1 MDYKQLAQAIID
13 NIGGR
18 SNVKSVVHCATRLR
32 FTLNDVSLADT
43 DKISKLKGVLKVV
56 NAGGQYQIVI
66 GPDVPQVYQQII
78 SIGHFEAAEAVADDE
93 AEKEDTRSPLSRVLE
108 AIASIFQPIIPA
120 ITGAGLLK
128 AAMALCTTFG
138 WLENGSQT
146 YVILNAMA
154 DAAFYFLPIL
164 LAASC
169 AKKFKCNQG
178 TAMALGGI
186 LVYPGLTDLMK
197 TVAANGSA
205 IAAAGS
211 AEAAVAAG
219 TVAEGAA
226 TSIKLFNII
235 PVQVV
240 TSYASSVI
248 PIILGVILMSYV
260 EKLVQ
265 KICPKAFKFFFV
277 PFFSLTIAGILTLT
291 ILGPLGTWASDLIQI
306 FFTWLKGTAPWIV
319 PTVVGIFSPLLVM
332 TGTHY
337 GLIPIGTNNLT
348 TAGHDAVVGP
358 GMLVS
363 NTAQG
368 AAGLAVAF
376 RSKNPETKQ
385 LASSAGFTGVLGITE
400 PVLYGVNLRYT
411 FPLYAAMI
419 GGGVGGLFLGLT
431 GVERF
436 GAGSPGLL
444 VLPVYLPTA
453 EAAALGF
460 TMSNFVCALIGVV
473 IAMLVSFIA
482 CWIMFGI
489 WAKKGKLDPK
499 ELGRVVESAGI
510 IVEETKEEE
519 TKDNETVIY
528 APVEGELV
536 DLTTIKDEVFSSLAM
551 GNGVAISPVKGE
563 VKAPFDGIITTFFP
577 TGHAIGMEADN
588 GAEILIHV
596 GMDTVSLDGEGFVP
610 QVKEGD
616 RVKKGQLLLKFD
628 MDVIKAHGLE
638 TITPVV
644 LTNTDDLQSVSPV
657 KSGKVTE
664 KDVIISFEK

>member
-644 LTNTDDLQSVSPV
+644 LTNTDDLKSVSPV

-664 KDVIISFEK
+664 KDVIISFGK

>member
-32 FTLNDVSLADT
+32 FTLNDASLADT

-78 SIGHFEAAEAVADDE
+78 SIGHFEATEAVADDE

-128 AAMALCTTFG
+128 AVMALCTTFG

-499 ELGRVVESAGI
+499 ELGRVVESAGT

>member
-32 FTLNDVSLADT
+32 FTLNDASLADT

-128 AAMALCTTFG
+128 AVMALCTTFG